1 MPSKRRSK
9 MPRTAEIARQTKE
22 TDIKVSINLDGKG
35 ENNIDTGIGFFD
47 HMLTALSKH
56 SGIDMNIS
64 CKGDLQVDAHLS
76 FWARLS
82 MKLSAIRPASDVTAQ
97 LPSRW
102 MRHWERA
109 HLISQAGH
117 ILFSIVT

>member
-1 MPSKRRSK
+1 

-35 ENNIDTGIGFFD
+35 ENNIDTGIEFFD

-64 CKGDLQVDAHLS
+64 CKGDLQVDAH
-76 FWARLS
+76 
-82 MKLSAIRPASDVTAQ
+82 
-97 LPSRW
+97 
-102 MRHWERA
+102 
-109 HLISQAGH
+109 H
-117 ILFSIVT
+117 IVNSINVLRMPLKKMA